1 MVRKARHCKK
11 KAEKNNNSA
20 AIYCDIT
27 VNDFANNESQK
38 RFRQKKKT
46 TMKTIINEVKM
57 LQVKE
62 EDKAWDEKSDDDK
75 CGQNEETIPEQ
86 ITGKNRRK
94 ARKSTSVDGEGINY
108 PLDIWFIISEYLR
121 PEDVGRFATTCQATY
136 YVTTTAKFWF
146 SMYRRHY
153 TWVPELPTQLA
164 DWNMDYTEGL
174 RAAVIRSLFF
184 MYAPFSARIAG
195 KKPLRADPTQLLR
208 SQCVLQWHVKV
219 GAQYKYF
226 FKFARSKQNKDCI
239 KCHFHQDTGVN
250 FNPEATCYIL
260 EATSSSVCES
270 VMVIGEYLYHAG
282 LEVSA
287 NMYNDRLRL
296 SLVPAHLLPRSS
308 NAASRKYQV
317 PTKEIILEPVCDVK
331 VYPWWHPQYE
341 VCAHTTSRS

>member
-1 MVRKARHCKK
+1 MAMVRKARHCKK

-208 SQCVLQWHVKV
+208 SQCVLQWHV
-219 GAQYKYF
+219 
-226 FKFARSKQNKDCI
+226 
-239 KCHFHQDTGVN
+239 
-250 FNPEATCYIL
+250 
-260 EATSSSVCES
+260 ATSSSVCES